1 MHAKLLSLSL
11 ITGLMSATAF
21 AEPAIQ
27 AGDSLDSLSKV
38 KVSTTVNGQ
47 AGSIQDLVASGQIRI
62 VDANQALAAPNHVGT
77 EAAIPNHSKAV
88 NATTAQMASPAVEQ
102 ANAPAIEQTAQVAS
116 ENVEAI
122 QPNAELAAQQTEP
135 ALNQKAATPMISS
148 SADTP
153 VNAADRSQID
163 VTQEAVAAAPV
174 NAADTMMTNEA
185 VAAAP
190 EVVQP
195 HDAVQAAPQADLS
208 DAPINASPE
217 APHPLQKQQRTDHP
231 VLSFILQ

>member
-62 VDANQALAAPNHVGT
+62 VDANQALTAPNQVGT
-77 EAAIPNHSKAV
+77 EAAIQNHSTV

-116 ENVEAI
+116 ENVEAM
-122 QPNAELAAQQTEP
+122 QPNAELATQQTEQ
-135 ALNQKAATPMISS
+135 ALNQKATAPMISS
-148 SADTP
+148 PAETP
-153 VNAADRSQID
+153 VNAADRAQID

-174 NAADTMMTNEA
+174 NAADTMTTNDA
-185 VAAAP
+185 VAAVP
-190 EVVQP
+190 EVAQP
-195 HDAVQAAPQADLS
+195 HDAIQAAPEADLS
-208 DAPINASPE
+208 DAPVNASPE
-217 APHPLQKQQRTDHP
+217 APIAETTEN
-231 VLSFILQ
+231 

>member
-163 VTQEAVAAAPV
+163 VTQDAVAPV
-174 NAADTMMTNEA
+174 NAADTMTTNDA
-185 VAAAP
+185 VAAVP
-190 EVVQP
+190 EVAQP
-195 HDAVQAAPQADLS
+195 HDAIQAAPEADLS
-208 DAPINASPE
+208 DAPVNASPE
-217 APHPLQKQQRTDHP
+217 APIAETTEN
-231 VLSFILQ
+231 

>member
-11 ITGLMSATAF
+11 ITGLMGATAF

-62 VDANQALAAPNHVGT
+62 VDASQALAAPTQVGT
-77 EAAIPNHSKAV
+77 EAAIPNHSTV
-88 NATTAQMASPAVEQ
+88 NATTAQMASPAEEQ

-122 QPNAELAAQQTEP
+122 QPNAELAAQQTEQ
-135 ALNQKAATPMISS
+135 ALNQKATAPMISS
-148 SADTP
+148 SAETP
-153 VNAADRSQID
+153 VNAADRAQID

-185 VAAAP
+185 AAVP
-190 EVVQP
+190 EIAQP

-208 DAPINASPE
+208 DAPVNASPE
-217 APHPLQKQQRTDHP
+217 AQIAETTEN
-231 VLSFILQ
+231 

>member
-62 VDANQALAAPNHVGT
+62 VDANQTPAAPAQVGT
-77 EAAIPNHSKAV
+77 EAAIQNHSTV
-88 NATTAQMASPAVEQ
+88 NATTGQMGSPAVEQ

-116 ENVEAI
+116 ENVEAM
-122 QPNAELAAQQTEP
+122 QPNAELAAQQTEQ
-135 ALNQKAATPMISS
+135 ALNQKATAPMISS
-148 SADTP
+148 SAETP
-153 VNAADRSQID
+153 VNAADRAQID
-163 VTQEAVAAAPV
+163 VTQDAVAAAPV
-174 NAADTMMTNEA
+174 NAADTMTTNDA
-185 VAAAP
+185 VAAIP
-190 EVVQP
+190 EVAQP
-195 HDAVQAAPQADLS
+195 HDAIQAAPQADLS
-208 DAPINASPE
+208 DAPVNASPE
-217 APHPLQKQQRTDHP
+217 APIAETTEN
-231 VLSFILQ
+231 

>member
-62 VDANQALAAPNHVGT
+62 VDANQALTAPNHVST
-77 EAAIPNHSKAV
+77 EAAIPNHSTV
-88 NATTAQMASPAVEQ
+88 NATTAQMGSPAVEQ

-116 ENVEAI
+116 ENVEAM
-122 QPNAELAAQQTEP
+122 QPNAELATQQTEQ
-135 ALNQKAATPMISS
+135 ALNQKATAPMISS
-148 SADTP
+148 PAETP
-153 VNAADRSQID
+153 VNAADRAQID
-163 VTQEAVAAAPV
+163 VTQDAVAPV
-174 NAADTMMTNEA
+174 NAADTMTTNDA
-185 VAAAP
+185 VAAVP
-190 EVVQP
+190 EVAQP
-195 HDAVQAAPQADLS
+195 YDAIQAAPQADLS
-208 DAPINASPE
+208 DAPVNASPE
-217 APHPLQKQQRTDHP
+217 APIAETTEN
-231 VLSFILQ
+231 

>member
-62 VDANQALAAPNHVGT
+62 VDANQTPAAPAQVGT
-77 EAAIPNHSKAV
+77 EAAIQNHSTV

-116 ENVEAI
+116 ENVETM
-122 QPNAELAAQQTEP
+122 QPNAELATQQTEQ
-135 ALNQKAATPMISS
+135 ALNQKATAPMISS
-148 SADTP
+148 SAETP
-153 VNAADRSQID
+153 VNAADRAQID
-163 VTQEAVAAAPV
+163 VTQDAVAPV
-174 NAADTMMTNEA
+174 NAADTMTTNDA
-185 VAAAP
+185 VAAVP
-190 EVVQP
+190 EVAQP
-195 HDAVQAAPQADLS
+195 HDAIQAAPEADLS
-208 DAPINASPE
+208 DAPVNASPE
-217 APHPLQKQQRTDHP
+217 APIAETTEN
-231 VLSFILQ
+231 

>member
-62 VDANQALAAPNHVGT
+62 VDANQALTAPNQVGT
-77 EAAIPNHSKAV
+77 EAAIQNHSTV

-102 ANAPAIEQTAQVAS
+102 ANAPAIEQTAQVDS
-116 ENVEAI
+116 KNVEAM

-135 ALNQKAATPMISS
+135 ALNQKAAAPVISS

-153 VNAADRSQID
+153 VNAAERSQID

-174 NAADTMMTNEA
+174 NAADTMMTNDA
-185 VAAAP
+185 IAAAP

-217 APHPLQKQQRTDHP
+217 APHRLQKQQRTDHP

>member
-62 VDANQALAAPNHVGT
+62 VDANQTPAAPAQVGT
-77 EAAIPNHSKAV
+77 EAAIQNHSTV
-88 NATTAQMASPAVEQ
+88 NATTAQMGSPAVEQ

-116 ENVEAI
+116 ENVEAM
-122 QPNAELAAQQTEP
+122 QPNAELATQQTEQ
-135 ALNQKAATPMISS
+135 ALNQKATAPMISS
-148 SADTP
+148 PAETP
-153 VNAADRSQID
+153 VNAADRAQID
-163 VTQEAVAAAPV
+163 VTQDAVAPV
-174 NAADTMMTNEA
+174 NAADTMTTNDA
-185 VAAAP
+185 VAAVP
-190 EVVQP
+190 EVAQP
-195 HDAVQAAPQADLS
+195 HDAIQAAPEADLS
-208 DAPINASPE
+208 DAPVNASPE
-217 APHPLQKQQRTDHP
+217 APIAETTEN
-231 VLSFILQ
+231 

>member
-62 VDANQALAAPNHVGT
+62 VDANQTPAAPAQVGT
-77 EAAIPNHSKAV
+77 EAAIQNHSTV
-88 NATTAQMASPAVEQ
+88 NATTAQMGSPAVEQ

-116 ENVEAI
+116 ENVEAM
-122 QPNAELAAQQTEP
+122 QPNAELATQQTEQ
-135 ALNQKAATPMISS
+135 ALNQKATAPMISS
-148 SADTP
+148 PAETP
-153 VNAADRSQID
+153 VNAADRAQID

-185 VAAAP
+185 AAVP
-190 EVVQP
+190 EIAQP

-208 DAPINASPE
+208 DAPVNASPE
-217 APHPLQKQQRTDHP
+217 AQIAETTEN
-231 VLSFILQ
+231 

>member
-62 VDANQALAAPNHVGT
+62 VDANQTPAAPPQVGT
-77 EAAIPNHSKAV
+77 EAAIQNHSTV

-116 ENVEAI
+116 ENVETM
-122 QPNAELAAQQTEP
+122 QPNAELATQQTEQ
-135 ALNQKAATPMISS
+135 ALNQKATAPMISS
-148 SADTP
+148 PAETP
-153 VNAADRSQID
+153 VNAADRAQID

-174 NAADTMMTNEA
+174 NAADTMTTNDA
-185 VAAAP
+185 VAAVP
-190 EVVQP
+190 EVAQP
-195 HDAVQAAPQADLS
+195 HDAIQAAPEADLS
-208 DAPINASPE
+208 DAPVNASPE
-217 APHPLQKQQRTDHP
+217 APIAETTEN
-231 VLSFILQ
+231 

>member
-62 VDANQALAAPNHVGT
+62 VDANQALAAPNQVGT
-77 EAAIPNHSKAV
+77 EAAIPNHSTV

-102 ANAPAIEQTAQVAS
+102 ANTPAIEQTAQVAS
-116 ENVEAI
+116 ENVEAM
-122 QPNAELAAQQTEP
+122 QPNAELATQQTEP
-135 ALNQKAATPMISS
+135 ALNQKAAAPMISS

-153 VNAADRSQID
+153 VNAAERSQID

-174 NAADTMMTNEA
+174 NAADTMTTNDA
-185 VAAAP
+185 VAAVP
-190 EVVQP
+190 EVAQP
-195 HDAVQAAPQADLS
+195 HDAIQAAPQANLS

-217 APHPLQKQQRTDHP
+217 APIAETTEN
-231 VLSFILQ
+231 

>member
-116 ENVEAI
+116 ENVEAM
-122 QPNAELAAQQTEP
+122 QPNAELAAQQTEQ
-135 ALNQKAATPMISS
+135 ALNQKATAPMISS
-148 SADTP
+148 SAETP

-163 VTQEAVAAAPV
+163 VTQEAVA
-174 NAADTMMTNEA
+174 DTMMTNDA
-185 VAAAP
+185 IAAAP
-190 EVVQP
+190 EVAQP
-195 HDAVQAAPQADLS
+195 HDAVQAAPQANLS
-208 DAPINASPE
+208 DAPVNASPE
-217 APHPLQKQQRTDHP
+217 APIAETTEN
-231 VLSFILQ
+231 

>member
-88 NATTAQMASPAVEQ
+88 NATTAQMASPAEEQ

-116 ENVEAI
+116 ENVEAM
-122 QPNAELAAQQTEP
+122 QPNAELAAQQTEQ
-135 ALNQKAATPMISS
+135 ALNQKATAPMISS
-148 SADTP
+148 SAETP
-153 VNAADRSQID
+153 VNAADRAQID

-185 VAAAP
+185 AAVP
-190 EVVQP
+190 EIAQP

-208 DAPINASPE
+208 DAPVNASPE
-217 APHPLQKQQRTDHP
+217 AQIAETTEN
-231 VLSFILQ
+231 

>member
-1 MHAKLLSLSL
+1 MILSTEYFMHAKLLSLSL

-62 VDANQALAAPNHVGT
+62 VDASQALAAPTQVGT
-77 EAAIPNHSKAV
+77 EAAIPNHSTV
-88 NATTAQMASPAVEQ
+88 NATTAQMASPAEEQ

-122 QPNAELAAQQTEP
+122 QPNAELAAQQTEQ
-135 ALNQKAATPMISS
+135 ALNQKATAPMISS
-148 SADTP
+148 SAETP
-153 VNAADRSQID
+153 VNAADRAQID

-185 VAAAP
+185 AAVP
-190 EVVQP
+190 EIAQP

-208 DAPINASPE
+208 DAPVNASPE
-217 APHPLQKQQRTDHP
+217 AQIAETTEN
-231 VLSFILQ
+231 

>member
-1 MHAKLLSLSL
+1 MHANLLSLSL

-62 VDANQALAAPNHVGT
+62 LDASQALAAPNQVGT
-77 EAAIPNHSKAV
+77 EAAIQNHSTV
-88 NATTAQMASPAVEQ
+88 NATTAQMASPAEEQ

-185 VAAAP
+185 AAVP
-190 EVVQP
+190 EIAQP

-208 DAPINASPE
+208 DAPVNASPE
-217 APHPLQKQQRTDHP
+217 AQIAETTEN
-231 VLSFILQ
+231 